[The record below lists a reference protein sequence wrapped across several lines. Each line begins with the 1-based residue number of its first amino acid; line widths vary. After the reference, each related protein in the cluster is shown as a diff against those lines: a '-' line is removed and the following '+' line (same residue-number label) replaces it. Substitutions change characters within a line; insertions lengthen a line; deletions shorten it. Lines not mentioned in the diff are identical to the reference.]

1 MHLAEPDPISQRIRA
16 RHGSRSKRLVMTT
29 QSEEQR
35 TAQREP
41 QPLPVP
47 PPPASIPLD
56 DDLEPYNLPFT
67 D

>member
-1 MHLAEPDPISQRIRA
+1 
-16 RHGSRSKRLVMTT
+16 MTT